1 MKWST
6 VYDAYAKLIAKGEKL
21 PNINEGGYDKDMVK
35 STRLRRRRERGGAQ
49 GGRRRRSRRLKAGKP
64 IFVGGVKD
72 NKGNVVIAKT
82 LGLYD
87 GSLWGTNYLIEGVIG
102 SIT

>member
-1 MKWST
+1 MKWTT
-6 VYDAYAKLIAKGEKL
+6 VYDAYAKLIVQGEKL
-21 PNINEGGYDKDMVK
+21 PNMNEGGYDKDLVK
-35 STRLRRRRERGGAQ
+35 STPFGA
-49 GGRRRRSRRLKAGKP
+49 GASEAVRKAVLAAIEDMKADKP

-72 NKGNVVIAKT
+72 NRGNVIASKT
-82 LGLYD
+82 LDLYE